1 VKRGA
6 IGVGCL
12 VVLAA
17 LATDTATGRLAGPA
31 TTVVV
36 TVTASKLTFST
47 DTLPVGVAEF
57 RIVNRSGV
65 PRTFII
71 GAGRTRLIPAG
82 GSADLHVVLSAGGFY
97 TARAPGTRRALPL
110 SSLIDVFEPCAT
122 PTTTT
127 VSVRMAQDQGG
138 ITLSQTTIPCG
149 TVTFAVTNAGTHTDS
164 LQIFGEQPG
173 ETGSTPELQ
182 PGQTATIVVQ
192 FLIKGTGYYQSGT
205 YPPAEPEFAGDYGE
219 GGQFTVT

>member
-1 VKRGA
+1 VSRRA
-6 IGVGCL
+6 VAVGCL
-12 VVLAA
+12 LVLAVV
-17 LATDTATGRLAGPA
+17 ATNAATARLAGPA

-36 TVTASKLTFST
+36 TLTASKLTFST
-47 DTLPVGVAEF
+47 DNIPVGEAEF
-57 RIVNRSGV
+57 RIANRSGDA
-65 PRTFII
+65 RTFVI
-71 GAGRTRLIPAG
+71 GGMRTHPIPAG
-82 GSADLHVVLSAGGFY
+82 GSADLHVVLSARGYY
-97 TARAPGTRRALPL
+97 TARAVGARRAPPL

-122 PTTTT
+122 PTATSI
-127 VSVRMAQDQGG
+127 SVRMAQDQGG

-149 TVTFAVTNAGTHTDS
+149 TVTFVVTNAGTHIDS

-182 PGQTATIVVQ
+182 PGQTATIDVR
-192 FLIKGTGYYQSGT
+192 FTSKGTGYYQSGT